1 MRPERARGV
10 QVRSKSGRRTAI
22 PGPRRWPGL
31 WWTLLAVLACP
42 AMADDPRDIVFDCP
56 CRAEWTAGPPGE
68 AGELTLTFGVR
79 SFRATESGELRLSEV
94 DLQRGTSSVPDAR
107 TESLTPSVGRIPAGT
122 VRSGEQRSMAFGRPG
137 AGEPIGVLL
146 WERVAEVPAS
156 VPGGNAL
163 RAHAW
168 RRAET
173 LALWPVAVA
182 DGARIEFVDMLTDT
196 DGDGTGDVN
205 EALAGTSRT
214 DPAETPGA
222 STIDVLAL
230 YNPAFRAAQDGY
242 PYTRIQHVMA
252 VTRAVYRDS
261 GANVRMR
268 MVGASE
274 VALDGSGRPAPQ
286 EVTALMESHG
296 ADLHF
301 RFHEGFGADGCPPGA
316 GGCGSIG
323 GAARRGY
330 WRGDEI
336 DLAVC
341 TVTYTALCAAHELGH
356 NLGLA
361 HSARQGEAHGAF
373 RWSRGRYVR
382 EGWGTLMSYGA
393 SVRDGVFSDPSANC
407 EGVPCGVPID
417 EADGAH
423 AVRSLDLV
431 RFQAAAHRASKPD
444 TDGDGIVDAA
454 DGFPDDP
461 ADWLDFDGD
470 GLGDHADPDDDND
483 RVADADDPFPFDATE
498 WEDRDGDG
506 IGDNA
511 DLEVTDLSPFRDAAL
526 RGAVERALGKPA
538 GAPITEEDL
547 ATLFTFTASFEEIRN
562 LTGLDLATNLR
573 ELDLSFNEV
582 ARLSPLADLTRLS
595 ELDVT
600 FNQVSDLTPLQ
611 GLVGLRELWL
621 TYNPTSD
628 LVPLRGLHQ
637 LELLSI
643 GGPDHVVADVSP
655 LAELTNLRFLN
666 AVNLGITDLSL
677 VSGLAQLSFLS
688 VPDNPVSD
696 LSPLREMPNLRFV
709 DVGGTEV
716 RDLSP
721 LSDHVLASLDISRT
735 RLTLQDVGALPRSR
749 GLSSL
754 RIGGLGIEDLS
765 PVSEFRQ
772 LSMLSFDNNRVRDL
786 SPLSDLFGLSF
797 LSLKDN
803 AVSDLGPLSSLAA
816 LTILDLTNNHV
827 SDVAPLAGLPGL
839 RLLNLSDNDLS
850 DIAPLAGLSGLWS
863 LDLSDTGVSDI
874 GPLVRREIWDLDAG
888 LALLALFDTPLDATS
903 INEHIPTLE
912 SWGVLVF
919 HLRFSFDIPG
929 TPVALADP
937 VLRGLVAQAVA
948 QSRVHVDDPVTRE
961 SLGGL
966 TSLQAFNA
974 GVSDL
979 SGLDAARDLADVFL
993 GSNLVSD
1000 LTPLAALRKL
1010 EGLDLSDNLISDL
1023 APLVDNPNVN
1033 AGDWITLTGNPLSEE
1048 SLNVHV
1054 PALRDRGVHVGV
1066 DSVRLPV
1073 PPDTRAASFDISGYF
1088 AATLGPGASA
1098 AAASNDPDGPRAEVV
1113 DGELRVAL
1121 SDSTGPGTGPGT
1133 LTVTGTNDE
1142 GATDTLAFQ
1151 VSVRQVVALFPA
1163 AASPVYQGFV
1173 RVINHSPRPGRVV
1186 IQATDDEGR
1195 RYDAVTLSM
1204 DADQV
1209 VHFNSQ
1215 DLEHGNPAKGLSHG
1229 IGAGAGDSRLDLG
1242 SNLDIEVLGYAR
1254 TADGFVTALH
1264 DLAPATGD
1272 DRAIAFLN
1280 PGSNRDQVS
1289 LLRLVNHGEETAEVT
1304 VRAVDDQGVSPGDDV
1319 RFAVEPGAARTLT
1332 AAELEAGDG
1341 GTGSLGDG
1349 TGKWRLA
1356 VTSTR
1361 PVYAMSLLESPTGH
1375 LTNLSTGPVSA
1386 VAHVHTVPLF
1396 PSAADPDGREGF
1408 VRVVNLENRA
1418 GSVTVTAVD
1427 DSGQHHGDVTLAL
1440 DADATVHF
1448 NSGDLERGNP
1458 AKGLTGSV
1466 GAGSGAW
1473 RLALT
1478 ADVEID
1484 VLGYIRHTDGFLT
1497 AMHDTAPASGTRHR
1511 IAIFNPGSN
1520 RAQVSALRLINPGD
1534 AEASVTI
1541 TGGDDSGA
1549 SPGGPVHVTVAAQAA
1564 RTVTAEELETGGAD
1578 LQGALGDGAGKWRLL
1593 VESSEPILAMSLLAS
1608 PTGHLTNLS
1617 TAPMR

>member
-1 MRPERARGV
+1 MDAQGDIRGTAARG
-10 QVRSKSGRRTAI
+10 RLWR
-22 PGPRRWPGL
+22 PGL
-31 WWTLLAVLACP
+31 WWSLLAVLACP
-42 AMADDPRDIVFDCP
+42 ALADDPRDIVFDCP

-79 SFRATESGELRLSEV
+79 SFRATESGEVRLSQV
-94 DLQRGTSSVPDAR
+94 DLQRGTSSVPDSR
-107 TESLTPSVGRIPAGT
+107 TESLTPSVGRIPART
-122 VRSGEQRSMAFGRPG
+122 VRSGQRRSMAFSRPS

-163 RAHAW
+163 RARAW

-173 LALWPVAVA
+173 LVLWPLAGA
-182 DGARIEFVDMLTDT
+182 DGAGVEFVDMLTDT

-230 YNPAFRAAQDGY
+230 YNPAFRVAQDGY

-252 VTRAVYRDS
+252 VTRAVYGDS
-261 GANVRMR
+261 GTNLRIR
-268 MVGASE
+268 TVGVNE
-274 VALDGSGRPAPQ
+274 VELDGSGRPAPE
-286 EVTALMESHG
+286 EVTALMDRHG

-301 RFHEGFGADGCPPGA
+301 RFHVGFGANGCPRA
-316 GGCGSIG
+316 GGCGSLG

-382 EGWGTLMSYGA
+382 EGWGTIMSYGA
-393 SVRDGVFSDPSANC
+393 SVRDGVFSDPAANC

-423 AVRSLDLV
+423 AVRSLNLL
-431 RFQAAAHRASKPD
+431 RFQAAAHRPSKPD

-526 RGAVERALGKPA
+526 RAAVERALDKEA
-538 GAPITEEDL
+538 GAPITEDDL
-547 ATLFTFTASFEEIRN
+547 ATLFTFTASFEKIRN
-562 LTGLDLATNLR
+562 LTGLDLATNLQ

-595 ELDVT
+595 ELHVT
-600 FNQVSDLTPLQ
+600 FNKVSDLTPLQ
-611 GLVGLRELWL
+611 GMVGLRELWL
-621 TYNPTSD
+621 THNPTSD
-628 LVPLRGLHQ
+628 LSPLRGFHQ

-643 GGPDHVVADVSP
+643 GGPDHVVSDVSP
-655 LAELTNLRFLN
+655 LGELTNLEFLN

-696 LSPLREMPNLRFV
+696 LSPLREMPNLRSV

-721 LSDHVLASLDISRT
+721 LSDHVLDSLDISRT
-735 RLTLQDVGALPRSR
+735 RLTLQDVSDLQRSR

-772 LSMLSFDNNRVRDL
+772 LRMLSLDNNRVRDL
-786 SPLSDLFGLSF
+786 SPLSALFGLWS

-803 AVSDLGPLSSLAA
+803 AVSDLGPLGSVAA
-816 LTILDLTNNHV
+816 LTILDLTNNRI

-850 DIAPLAGLSGLWS
+850 DIAPLAGPSGLWS
-863 LDLSDTGVSDI
+863 LDLSDTDVSDI

-912 SWGVLVF
+912 SWGVKVF
-919 HLRFSFDIPG
+919 HFRFSFDTPG
-929 TPVALADP
+929 TPVAFADP

-948 QSRVHVDDPVTRE
+948 RSRVHVGDPVTRE

-966 TSLQAFNA
+966 TSLHALNA
-974 GVSDL
+974 GVSNL
-979 SGLDAARDLADVFL
+979 TGLEAAWNLADVFL

-1000 LTPLAALRKL
+1000 LSPLAALRKL
-1010 EGLDLSDNLISDL
+1010 EALDLGDNLISDL
-1023 APLVDNPNVN
+1023 APLVDNPNLGD
-1033 AGDWITLTGNPLSEE
+1033 GDWITLTGNPLSEA
-1048 SLNVHV
+1048 SLNMHV

-1066 DSVRLPV
+1066 DSVRLLV

-1088 AATLGPGASA
+1088 AASLGAGAQTTA
-1098 AAASNDPDGPRAEVV
+1098 ATEDSDAVRAEVV

-1121 SDSTGPGTGPGT
+1121 GDAVGPAVV
-1133 LTVTGTNDE
+1133 TVTGTASD
-1142 GATDTLAFQ
+1142 GAAETLAFQ
-1151 VSVRQVVALFPA
+1151 VSLRQVVALFPVRREPRLPRLRARHQPLA
-1163 AASPVYQGFV
+1163 AARQGGHPGYRRRRPPPRRGDALDGRRSGRPLQLPGPPTRQSGQGFV
-1173 RVINHSPRPGRVV
+1173 PRHRR
-1186 IQATDDEGR
+1186 GR
-1195 RYDAVTLSM
+1195 RRLASGPRQQPGHRGARLRP
-1204 DADQV
+1204 
-1209 VHFNSQ
+1209 
-1215 DLEHGNPAKGLSHG
+1215 HGRRFRH
-1229 IGAGAGDSRLDLG
+1229 
-1242 SNLDIEVLGYAR
+1242 R
-1254 TADGFVTALH
+1254 TARPRARDRGRPRDRVPQPGQQPRSGE
-1264 DLAPATGD
+1264 PAAARQPRRGNRRG
-1272 DRAIAFLN
+1272 DRARRRRSRRFSGA
-1280 PGSNRDQVS
+1280 R
-1289 LLRLVNHGEETAEVT
+1289 
-1304 VRAVDDQGVSPGDDV
+1304 RAVDRGPGRRAHADD
-1319 RFAVEPGAARTLT
+1319 G
-1332 AAELEAGDG
+1332 
-1341 GTGSLGDG
+1341 
-1349 TGKWRLA
+1349 
-1356 VTSTR
+1356 
-1361 PVYAMSLLESPTGH
+1361 
-1375 LTNLSTGPVSA
+1375 
-1386 VAHVHTVPLF
+1386 
-1396 PSAADPDGREGF
+1396 
-1408 VRVVNLENRA
+1408 
-1418 GSVTVTAVD
+1418 
-1427 DSGQHHGDVTLAL
+1427 
-1440 DADATVHF
+1440 
-1448 NSGDLERGNP
+1448 
-1458 AKGLTGSV
+1458 
-1466 GAGSGAW
+1466 GAGSG
-1473 RLALT
+1473 
-1478 ADVEID
+1478 
-1484 VLGYIRHTDGFLT
+1484 
-1497 AMHDTAPASGTRHR
+1497 
-1511 IAIFNPGSN
+1511 
-1520 RAQVSALRLINPGD
+1520 
-1534 AEASVTI
+1534 
-1541 TGGDDSGA
+1541 GGRD
-1549 SPGGPVHVTVAAQAA
+1549 
-1564 RTVTAEELETGGAD
+1564 R
-1578 LQGALGDGAGKWRLL
+1578 
-1593 VESSEPILAMSLLAS
+1593 
-1608 PTGHLTNLS
+1608 
-1617 TAPMR
+1617 